1 MQMMKLKVTSC
12 NYSYLTNSTLYERIL
27 GPLTLAVSVDEP
39 CGYLAAHKL
48 KLGPFVISQK

>member
-27 GPLTLAVSVDEP
+27 GPLKLAVSVDEP
-39 CGYLAAHKL
+39 CGYLAAHNL